1 MEPPEPSTK
10 KVRCPCHRP
19 ASDTWGGTETQRRV
33 NRRPQRLRGSFV
45 RAWQEA
51 EALKRMPER
60 WGRWVHA
67 VWPCSICHSK
77 SWMVVTGVSTRS
89 RQEV

>member
-1 MEPPEPSTK
+1 
-10 KVRCPCHRP
+10 
-19 ASDTWGGTETQRRV
+19 V
-33 NRRPQRLRGSFV
+33 NRRPKRLRGSFV

-67 VWPCSICHSK
+67 VWPCRICHSK